1 MWARP
6 SREHEATGR
15 AASRDRSCR
24 ATTQPSRAEIDL
36 AARIDALLQAGGG
49 DGWRFASLPPDA
61 EAYRAA
67 LRTLDAQAR
76 TGYGLDFVELNG
88 PEQDRTLERAAVGAM
103 GAGTAN
109 PNLLDARQMQLWFQD
124 LRSDA
129 VRMYVAHPTTLA
141 RMGYGGDTERKS
153 GFTRI
158 GAGEREA
165 WEPVA
170 EPDAS

>member
-1 MWARP
+1 M
-6 SREHEATGR
+6 
-15 AASRDRSCR
+15 
-24 ATTQPSRAEIDL
+24 
-36 AARIDALLQAGGG
+36 
-49 DGWRFASLPPDA
+49 
-61 EAYRAA
+61 
-67 LRTLDAQAR
+67 RTLDAQAR
-76 TGYGLDFVELNG
+76 TGYGLDFVELDG

-129 VRMYVAHPTTLA
+129 VRMYVAHPATLA
-141 RMGYGGDTERKS
+141 RMGYGGIAYGGDTERKS

-165 WEPVA
+165 
-170 EPDAS
+170 